1 MKNQFKGFSNIFSF
15 TFKQHVKSK
24 GYKNSTILIALLCL
38 LLPAAV
44 MIGIESLG
52 SDSAKDGTQH
62 EQNENQ
68 TAVDFSEIKEI
79 YTVDI
84 SDDKKADLTQL
95 TQIISAYGISAEV
108 KDYKDNLEKAEKDS
122 VGEKNTVLLVIEQ
135 QGTDYTI
142 NILLP
147 EESNVSEDTAN
158 GFDSIMMSVADNL
171 SIANGGEAQY
181 YTQQSDEDTENR
193 DPAESL
199 KQVVIMVLT
208 FANLMLIYFFVLA
221 YGQGVANSV
230 VTEKSSKLM
239 ESMLVAVKPTA
250 IIMGK
255 LLAITLT
262 GIIQLFSW
270 IFSIVISFIAG
281 SKIVLSMNPDSD
293 MAVIQVFRMVGS
305 VTEGMFSPF
314 NCLIAI
320 FIVITGMLLYCSL
333 AGMGGAMASKAED
346 LSSANAI
353 FTLVLVASFL
363 VSIYAGGVMDGST
376 AVSILDWIPFTA
388 VLVTPAKVMM
398 GMLTWW
404 QAFGSL
410 AVTIAVTVIATLIA
424 GKVYK
429 SLVLYKGEPLK
440 LKKLIKMIRGQ
451 L

>member
-1 MKNQFKGFSNIFSF
+1 MKNQFKGFSNVFSF
-15 TFKQHVKSK
+15 TFKQHIKSK

-38 LLPAAV
+38 ILPAAIMTGV
-44 MIGIESLG
+44 ESFG
-52 SDSAKDGTQH
+52 SGAGEDKAQY
-62 EQNENQ
+62 EQNE
-68 TAVDFSEIKEI
+68 TPAAVDFTEIKEI

-84 SDDKKADLTQL
+84 SDDKKADLAQL
-95 TQIISAYGISAEV
+95 PQILEAVGISVEIN
-108 KDYKDNLEKAEKDS
+108 DYKDNFEKAQND
-122 VGEKNTVLLVIEQ
+122 VTGEKNTVLLVIDQ

-147 EESNVSEDTAN
+147 ERSDVSEDTAD
-158 GFDSIMMSVADNL
+158 GFDSIMMYVADNL

-181 YTQQSDEDTENR
+181 YTQQNDEDVE
-193 DPAESL
+193 DPTESL
-199 KQVVIMVLT
+199 KQVVMMVLT

-270 IFSIVISFIAG
+270 IFAIAISFFAG
-281 SKIVLSMNPDSD
+281 SKIVLSINPDSD
-293 MAVIQVFRMVGS
+293 MAILQVFRMIGDM
-305 VTEGMFSPF
+305 TEGMFSPF
-314 NCLIAI
+314 NCLMAI
-320 FIVITGMLLYCSL
+320 LLVMTGMLLYCSL

-353 FTLVLVASFL
+353 FTLVLVVSFL
-363 VSIYAGGVMDGST
+363 VSIYAGGVMDGSA
-376 AVSILDWIPFTA
+376 AVSVLDWIPFTA
-388 VLVTPAKVMM
+388 VLVTPSKIMM

-404 QAFGSL
+404 QTLGSL
-410 AVTIAVTVIATLIA
+410 AVTVTVTVIATIIA

-440 LKKLIKMIRGQ
+440 LKKLIKMIRG
-451 L
+451 

>member
-1 MKNQFKGFSNIFSF
+1 MKNQFKGFSNVFSF
-15 TFKQHVKSK
+15 TFKQHIKSK

-38 LLPAAV
+38 ILPAAIMTGV
-44 MIGIESLG
+44 ESFG
-52 SDSAKDGTQH
+52 SGAGEDKAQY
-62 EQNENQ
+62 EQNE
-68 TAVDFSEIKEI
+68 TPAAVDFTEIKEI

-84 SDDKKADLTQL
+84 SDDKKADLAQL
-95 TQIISAYGISAEV
+95 PQILEAVGISVEIN
-108 KDYKDNLEKAEKDS
+108 DYKDNFEKAQND
-122 VGEKNTVLLVIEQ
+122 VTGEKNTVLLVIDQ

-147 EESNVSEDTAN
+147 ERSDVSEDTAD
-158 GFDSIMMSVADNL
+158 GFDSIMMYVADNL

-181 YTQQSDEDTENR
+181 YTQQNDEDVE

-199 KQVVIMVLT
+199 KQVVMMVLT

-270 IFSIVISFIAG
+270 IFAIAISFFAG
-281 SKIVLSMNPDSD
+281 SKIVLSINPDSD
-293 MAVIQVFRMVGS
+293 MAILQVFRMIGDM
-305 VTEGMFSPF
+305 TEGMFSPF
-314 NCLIAI
+314 NCLMAI
-320 FIVITGMLLYCSL
+320 LLVMTGMLLYCSL

-353 FTLVLVASFL
+353 FTLVLVVSFL
-363 VSIYAGGVMDGST
+363 VSIYAGGVMDGSA
-376 AVSILDWIPFTA
+376 AVSVLDWIPFTA
-388 VLVTPAKVMM
+388 VLVTPSKIMM

-404 QAFGSL
+404 QTLGSL
-410 AVTIAVTVIATLIA
+410 AVTVTVTVIATIIA

-440 LKKLIKMIRGQ
+440 LKKLIKMIRG
-451 L
+451 

>member
-1 MKNQFKGFSNIFSF
+1 MKNQFKGFSNVFSF
-15 TFKQHVKSK
+15 TFKQHIKSK

-38 LLPAAV
+38 ILPAAIMTGV
-44 MIGIESLG
+44 ESFG
-52 SDSAKDGTQH
+52 SGAGEDKAQY
-62 EQNENQ
+62 EQNE
-68 TAVDFSEIKEI
+68 TPAAVDFTEIKEI

-84 SDDKKADLTQL
+84 SDDKKADLAQL
-95 TQIISAYGISAEV
+95 PQILEAVGISAEIN
-108 KDYKDNLEKAEKDS
+108 DYKDNFEKAQND
-122 VGEKNTVLLVIEQ
+122 VTGEKNTVLLVIDQ

-147 EESNVSEDTAN
+147 ERSDVSEDTAD
-158 GFDSIMMSVADNL
+158 GFDSIMMYVADNL

-181 YTQQSDEDTENR
+181 YTQQNDEDVE

-199 KQVVIMVLT
+199 KQVVMMVLT

-270 IFSIVISFIAG
+270 IFAIAISFFAG
-281 SKIVLSMNPDSD
+281 SKIVLSINPDSD
-293 MAVIQVFRMVGS
+293 MAILQVFRMIGDM
-305 VTEGMFSPF
+305 TEGMFSPF
-314 NCLIAI
+314 NCLMAI
-320 FIVITGMLLYCSL
+320 LLVMTGMLLYCSL

-353 FTLVLVASFL
+353 FTLALVVSFL
-363 VSIYAGGVMDGST
+363 VSIYAGGVMDGSA
-376 AVSILDWIPFTA
+376 AVSVLDWIPFTA
-388 VLVTPAKVMM
+388 VLVTPSKIMM

-404 QAFGSL
+404 QTLGSL
-410 AVTIAVTVIATLIA
+410 AVTVTVTVIATIIA

-440 LKKLIKMIRGQ
+440 LKKLIKMIRG
-451 L
+451 

>member
-1 MKNQFKGFSNIFSF
+1 MKNQFKGFSNVFSF
-15 TFKQHVKSK
+15 TFKQHIKRK

-38 LLPAAV
+38 ILPAAIMTGV
-44 MIGIESLG
+44 ESFG
-52 SDSAKDGTQH
+52 SGAGEDKAQY
-62 EQNENQ
+62 EQNE
-68 TAVDFSEIKEI
+68 TPAAVDFTEIKEI

-84 SDDKKADLTQL
+84 SDDKKADLAQL
-95 TQIISAYGISAEV
+95 PQILEAVGISVEIN
-108 KDYKDNLEKAEKDS
+108 DYKDNFEKAQND
-122 VGEKNTVLLVIEQ
+122 VTGEKNTVLLVIDQ

-147 EESNVSEDTAN
+147 ERSDVSEDTAD
-158 GFDSIMMSVADNL
+158 GFDSIMMYVADNL

-181 YTQQSDEDTENR
+181 YTQQNDEDVE
-193 DPAESL
+193 DPTESL
-199 KQVVIMVLT
+199 KQVVMMVLT

-270 IFSIVISFIAG
+270 IFAIAISFFAG
-281 SKIVLSMNPDSD
+281 SKIVLSINPDSD
-293 MAVIQVFRMVGS
+293 MAILQVFRMIGDM
-305 VTEGMFSPF
+305 TEGMFSPF
-314 NCLIAI
+314 NCLMAI
-320 FIVITGMLLYCSL
+320 LLVMTGMLLYCSL

-353 FTLVLVASFL
+353 FTLVLVVSFL
-363 VSIYAGGVMDGST
+363 VSIYAGGVMDGSA
-376 AVSILDWIPFTA
+376 AVSVLDWIPFTA
-388 VLVTPAKVMM
+388 VLVTPSKIMM

-404 QAFGSL
+404 QTLGSL
-410 AVTIAVTVIATLIA
+410 AVTVTVTVIATIIA

-440 LKKLIKMIRGQ
+440 LKKLIKMIRG
-451 L
+451 